1 MADAT
6 CCLAFTSWPRM
17 STRIC
22 VNIFSGSSAREMRS
36 LMFDFRSAEKRSKIP
51 MGSACLAERA
61 ELAQV
66 RRERERHAL
75 VAREEF
81 LEVEGRQLER
91 LGQDDLLVLE
101 AVRSMQQ
108 IGRVELEQPASEV
121 SGLRVVLGETHHVDT
136 QQH

>member
-1 MADAT
+1 M
-6 CCLAFTSWPRM
+6 
-17 STRIC
+17 
-22 VNIFSGSSAREMRS
+22 
-36 LMFDFRSAEKRSKIP
+36 
-51 MGSACLAERA
+51 
-61 ELAQV
+61 

-121 SGLRVVLGETHHVDT
+121 SGLCVVLGETHHVDP
-136 QQH
+136 QQHDRR